1 VSRIDPQPINARH
14 GLLLSASPSLVGGN
28 RGRWA
33 LRIPLETLGAHVYP
47 HMFSLAQAHRAFDV
61 SGRITDEA
69 LQQRFDSNVISFM
82 NLVEASTHYPRVKKA
97 WAQIPDHTDDVV
109 V

>member
-1 VSRIDPQPINARH
+1 VSRFDPQPFNARH

-28 RGRWA
+28 RGLGA
-33 LRIPLETLGAHVYP
+33 LRIPLEALGAHIYP
-47 HMFSLAQAHRAFDV
+47 DMFSLARAHEAFDA
-61 SGRITDEA
+61 SGRITDDA

-82 NLVEASTHYPRVKKA
+82 DLVEASTHYPRIKKA
-97 WAQIPDHTDDVV
+97 WAAIPDHTDDVV